1 MRNMMTI
8 FRRELGAYFNSPIGA
23 IFLIVFTLIASGLF
37 VTEFFLF
44 PVAELRSF
52 FNVLPFIFCVFVPAV
67 TMRLWAEERAGN
79 TVEMLL
85 TFPMSPMSLVLGKYL
100 AGLCFLLLALGSTL
114 LLPVMVAALGEPD
127 MGQMAS
133 SYLGAVL
140 LGGFFL
146 ALGQLVSGFAKDQIV
161 AFVLSLLAC
170 FALFLLGTGF
180 AATALDAWIGGL
192 GSLLREL
199 LGVTGHYTVF
209 TRGIV
214 ELADLAY
221 FLVWTGL
228 FLFLNGMYIE
238 GRGRKAFASIFTFCT
253 ALCLG
258 IGLAFNALVGD
269 MTLGRFD
276 WTAGK
281 IHTVSDATKG
291 ILAELK
297 VPVQITYYVTP
308 EEDMPTEIKTLERDV
323 MDRLEEL
330 RLASHGMIA
339 FKRVHMRAANVL
351 GGGPFEPEKD
361 KTDPLEKRM
370 LEKGIEPF
378 SVSAMRQTGSVS
390 NLIYSSIGVA
400 YKDKPEE
407 IIPRIVPDSLGE
419 LEYALVS
426 TIFRLTRDKK
436 PVVAMAGEEQFNLL
450 RQVLEQEKYQV
461 RPVSLHGQDAL
472 PADADVILILNPMH
486 LGERQIWDLR
496 EALAAGQK
504 TILAVQTSQWDYN
517 MAQGQIAINR
527 IPMETGLDPLLAELG
542 LSLESKVLMDEQNTA
557 IRVARNQ
564 VDQLFG
570 GGMNLKLPIQIVL
583 SKSNMNPDDPITAR
597 LDNIFY
603 MWGAALGVDQA
614 AVSAKGLQATVLA
627 SSSPRSWLA
636 EVPMALTQ
644 ALVTPPAEG
653 LASRPVAVRLT
664 GQFPSNTGPAP
675 ARTEHAG
682 EAADSTLEETPVG
695 REKRPGELIVIGG
708 AAMFGDNMLQNNV
721 DLIMNAVDSMA
732 YGPELI
738 QIRGKKAPSRFILD
752 VSPEAATL
760 WKFMAY
766 CLPALAIA
774 GLAGLRAWTRQRR
787 RVMFTQTL
795 RSMS

>member
-1 MRNMMTI
+1 MRNMFTI
-8 FRRELGAYFNSPIGA
+8 FRRELAAYFNSPIGA

-52 FNVLPFIFCVFVPAV
+52 FNILPFIFCVFVPAV

-85 TFPMSPMSLVLGKYL
+85 TFPMSPVSLVLGKYL

-127 MGQMAS
+127 LGQMAA

-140 LGGFFL
+140 LGAFFL

-170 FALFLLGTGF
+170 FALFLLGTSF
-180 AATALDAWIGGL
+180 AATALDAWISGL
-192 GSLLREL
+192 GSTLREL
-199 LGVTGHYTVF
+199 LGVTGHYEVF

-214 ELADLAY
+214 EMADLAY
-221 FLVWTGL
+221 FLVWTLL
-228 FLFLNGMYIE
+228 FLFLNAMFIE
-238 GRGRKAFASIFTFCT
+238 GRGRKAFASIFTVC
-253 ALCLG
+253 ASLCLG
-258 IGLAFNALVGD
+258 IGLTFNALISD

-276 WTAGK
+276 WTEGK
-281 IHTVSDATKG
+281 IHTVSDATRS
-291 ILAELK
+291 ILADLK
-297 VPVQITYYVTP
+297 APVQITYYVTP

-330 RLASHGMIA
+330 RLAGHGMIA

-351 GGGPFEPEKD
+351 GGNPFDQEEQKG
-361 KTDPLEKRM
+361 DPLEKRM

-378 SVSAMRQTGSVS
+378 SVSALRQTGSVS

-407 IIPRIVPDSLGE
+407 IIPRIVPDALGE

-426 TIFRLTRDKK
+426 TVFRLTRDRQ

-461 RPVSLHGQDAL
+461 RPVALHGDQTL
-472 PADADVILILNPMH
+472 PADADVLLILNPMH
-486 LGERQIWDLR
+486 LGERQVWDLR
-496 EALAAGQK
+496 EALASGRK

-517 MAQGQIAINR
+517 MDRGQIAINR
-527 IPMETGLDPLLAELG
+527 MPMETGLDDFLAELG
-542 LSLESKVLMDEQNTA
+542 LAVEQKVLMDEQNIA
-557 IRVARNQ
+557 IRVARSQ

-583 SKSNMNPDDPITAR
+583 TKDNMNPNDPITSGM
-597 LDNIFY
+597 DNVFY
-603 MWGAALGVDQA
+603 LWGAALNVNRD
-614 AVSAKGLQATVLA
+614 AVSALGLEATVLA

-636 EVPMALTQ
+636 EVPMTLTQ
-644 ALVTPPAEG
+644 PLITPPTGG
-653 LASRPVAVRLT
+653 LTAYPVAVRLS
-664 GQFPSNTGPAP
+664 GQFPANTGPAP
-675 ARTEHAG
+675 ARPDA
-682 EAADSTLEETPVG
+682 EETSEAEERPVS
-695 REKRPGELIVIGG
+695 RENRPGELIVIGG

-732 YGPELI
+732 HGPDLI
-738 QIRGKKAPSRFILD
+738 RIRGKKAPSRVILD
-752 VSPEAATL
+752 VSPESATL

-766 CLPALAIA
+766 CLPTLAIA
-774 GLAGLRAWTRQRR
+774 GLAAIRAWTRQRR
-787 RVMFTQTL
+787 RVIFAQTM
-795 RSMS
+795 RSLS

>member
-85 TFPMSPMSLVLGKYL
+85 TFPMSPLALVLGKYL

-114 LLPVMVAALGEPD
+114 LLPLMLATLGEPD
-127 MGQMAS
+127 PGQMAA
-133 SYLGAVL
+133 SYLGAIL

-180 AATALDAWIGGL
+180 AATALDAWISGL
-192 GSLLREL
+192 GSTLREL

-214 ELADLAY
+214 ELADVAY
-221 FLVWTGL
+221 FLAWTGL
-228 FLFLNGMYIE
+228 FLFLNTLFIE
-238 GRGRKAFASIFTFCT
+238 GRGRKAFASIFAFCVT
-253 ALCLG
+253 VCLG
-258 IGLAFNALVGD
+258 IGLVFNALISD
-269 MTLGRFD
+269 MSLGRFD
-276 WTAGK
+276 WTEGR
-281 IHTVSDATKG
+281 IHTVSDATRR

-297 VPVQITYYVTP
+297 TPVQITYYVTP

-323 MDRLEEL
+323 LDRLEEL
-330 RLASHGMIA
+330 RLASHGMIV

-351 GGGPFEPEKD
+351 GSGPFEPEQAKS
-361 KTDPLEKRM
+361 DPLEKRM

-378 SVSAMRQTGSVS
+378 SVSALRQTGSVS
-390 NLIYSSIGVA
+390 NLIYSSLGVA

-407 IIPRIVPDSLGE
+407 IIPRIVPDALGE

-426 TIFRLTRDKK
+426 TIFRLTRDRQ
-436 PVVAMAGEEQFNLL
+436 PVIAMAGKEQFNLL

-461 RPVSLHGQDAL
+461 RPVSLPEQTPL
-472 PADADVILILNPMH
+472 PVDADVLLLLNPMH
-486 LGERQIWDLR
+486 LDERQVWDLR

-504 TILAVQTSQWDYN
+504 TILAVQTSQWDYT
-517 MAQGQIAINR
+517 MDQGQIAINR
-527 IPMETGLDPLLAELG
+527 MPVESGLEALLAGLG
-542 LSLESKVLMDEQNTA
+542 LTIEPRVLMDEQNIA
-557 IRVARNQ
+557 IRVARSQ

-570 GGMNLKLPIQIVL
+570 GGMDLKLPIQIVL
-583 SKSNMNPDDPITAR
+583 TRDNLNPEDPVTAR
-597 LDNIFY
+597 LDSLFY
-603 MWGAALGVDQA
+603 LWGSALRIDQDA
-614 AVSAKGLQATVLA
+614 LNATGLRATVLA

-636 EVPMALTQ
+636 EVPATLTQ
-644 ALVTPPAEG
+644 PLITPPAG
-653 LASRPVAVRLT
+653 ALGSHPAVVRLT
-664 GQFPSNTGPAP
+664 GQFPANTEPAP
-675 ARTEHAG
+675 AVDGPAD
-682 EAADSTLEETPVG
+682 AAQDAPESTPVA
-695 REKRPGELIVIGG
+695 REHRPGELIVIGG
-708 AAMFGDNMLQNNV
+708 ATMFEDNMLQNNV

-732 YGPELI
+732 YGPDLI
-738 QIRGKKAPSRFILD
+738 QIRGGKAPSRVILD
-752 VSPEAATL
+752 VSPEAATA
-760 WKFMAY
+760 WKLIAY

-787 RVMFTQTL
+787 RIIFAQTM